1 MISLALSLSLSLP
14 CAHSATGC
22 DSAPPSCEVAFLT
35 KSLDVNSSAEEHSV
49 LIPPASVFSI
59 FTSNKVSDK
68 VSNGSSFFPNL
79 SAMGTWTGF
88 YPRLHL
94 SLGIWLMI
102 AAHTLQNTKAEITCA
117 SCPSPVQLHA
127 DKIRLGIY
135 TPPTDEAVTLKNIR
149 VEFTELT
156 EQNSDHEK
164 SDSAENA
171 HHLPQKDTLDGVSA
185 KETSSWYRKENYNGT
200 DGSEKGE
207 DDALWRGK
215 RTLSESAEF
224 RDNGWTGALDD
235 RDLKN
240 RGDATENNRQDEP
253 KLISSTFALAGDSA
267 HNHAVVYWS
276 GQNSSVSNHE
286 FRLFLCI
293 LLHSAFHINSVTLP

>member
-1 MISLALSLSLSLP
+1 
-14 CAHSATGC
+14 
-22 DSAPPSCEVAFLT
+22 
-35 KSLDVNSSAEEHSV
+35 
-49 LIPPASVFSI
+49 
-59 FTSNKVSDK
+59 
-68 VSNGSSFFPNL
+68 
-79 SAMGTWTGF
+79 
-88 YPRLHL
+88 
-94 SLGIWLMI
+94 MI

-135 TPPTDEAVTLKNIR
+135 SPPTDEAVTLKNIR
-149 VEFTELT
+149 VEFRELT

-164 SDSAENA
+164 GDSAENA
-171 HHLPQKDTLDGVSA
+171 RHLFQKDTLNGVSA
-185 KETSSWYRKENYNGT
+185 KENYNGT

-215 RTLSESAEF
+215 RTLSESDEF
-224 RDNGWTGALDD
+224 RENGWTGALDD

-240 RGDATENNRQDEP
+240 RKDATENNRQDEP

-276 GQNSSVSNHE
+276 GQNSSVSNHD
-286 FRLFLCI
+286 FRLFFCI